1 VTFTREERGARIK
14 ICLTAT
20 LSIINP
26 TWTGL
31 GSQPGFRSHRPA
43 TSSLRHGGALFTAVK
58 TLRVMLRVPAF
69 R

>member
-1 VTFTREERGARIK
+1 MTFAREERGARIK
-14 ICLTAT
+14 SCLRAT

-43 TSSLRHGGALFTAVK
+43 TSSLNHGATLFTAVK
-58 TLRVMLRVPAF
+58 IVRVILRAPAF
-69 R
+69 Q